1 MSNEFRE
8 YIATIRHL
16 IDHHFNQEEI
26 TLLAF
31 DLGVD
36 FEHLAGSSKLPKIQN
51 LILSMSRRGRLGDL
65 VTACSRFRPKTT
77 WPDVPSAEEQIGESQ
92 QLDEQSSLQT
102 SIHVEGHLA
111 SGIIAGSGARVEAQN
126 ISGRDVN
133 INEDKVQGDKVLGN
147 KIVYM
152 SKGEQPPLF
161 IGVPSLPAH
170 FLGRD
175 GLIQELIEQLTRKGG
190 LTLAAEGLPGV
201 GKTTLAVALAHAKD
215 IQEHFKNGVL
225 WASLGPQ
232 ADVTSILNL
241 WAEALTI
248 SLSPKMSD
256 QERKVAIK
264 NAIGQRAFLLII
276 DDAWEIEAA
285 ELLKCGGPNC
295 CHFVTTRS
303 KDLASKV
310 ASQTKVMYI
319 PTLDKASAYALLCSM
334 AKATCEADPAA
345 AQELVAAVGELPLAI
360 ELLGGYLGETRRSLR
375 PTLRQK
381 ALAEMAESAKRLQQA
396 QMRLGSITG
405 EKETLAEA
413 ILLSLE
419 GLQAEE
425 GGAEAVKAFY
435 ALGAFAPKPAQFS
448 WEAAAAVSECEEDI
462 IAWLVERNLLEEAD
476 EQLSIH
482 QTISDVART
491 RLETA
496 VIDQHRT
503 YYLEIVNNDREDWQT
518 IQTIYGQLQWAWQN
532 AQESETL
539 LELVEALEIYQKR
552 QGLRQDSIN
561 WYERCLA
568 IARSRGLR
576 KDESK
581 FLNDLGDIYI
591 RIGQPDKALA
601 YYNQALPILEEV
613 GDKAGVAT
621 ILDDMGSFYF
631 KVGQRDKALDYYSQA
646 LTIREQ
652 VGDQAGL
659 AATLSNSGLVYDRQG
674 LTDKALDCYSQALLI
689 QEGGSDR
696 TGLAV
701 TLARI
706 GGNYNNRNQPKEAL
720 VYCSQAL
727 NILEELG
734 LRQEKGLT
742 LSSIA
747 IAYHSLGQMDLT
759 LDYYHQA
766 LHIYKEVQDRAG
778 EGALLAN
785 IGNAYRELGELEKA
799 LNYFNQA
806 LEIHRAVVFR
816 SFEAYTLRS
825 IGAVY
830 RKMEQPDKAMDYFN
844 QALPIYKEVGD
855 HEGERVT
862 RWWLAQLHHAKGNL
876 HEAAAEMAQAVA
888 SAEFIQSP
896 VLKQMREFLTEIEA
910 AQKVHQAH

>member
-16 IDHHFNQEEI
+16 IDNHFNQEEI
-26 TLLAF
+26 ALLAF

-36 FEHLAGSSKLPKIQN
+36 FEHLAGSSKLPKIHN
-51 LILSMSRRGRLGDL
+51 LILYMARRGRVGEL
-65 VTACSRFRPKTT
+65 VIACSRFRPKTT
-77 WPDVPSAEEQIGESQ
+77 WPDVPSTEEQIGQSQ
-92 QLDEQSSLQT
+92 QLDEQSSIQT
-102 SIHVEGHLA
+102 SIHIEGNVG
-111 SGIIAGSGARVEAQN
+111 SGVVAGSGATVEAQN

-133 INEDKVQGDKVLGN
+133 INKDKVQGDKVLGN

-152 SKGEQPPLF
+152 AQGEQPSLF
-161 IGVPSLPAH
+161 IGVPSMPSH
-170 FLGRD
+170 FFGRD
-175 GLIQELIEQLTRKGG
+175 ELIHELIGQLTTGKG

-248 SLSPKMSD
+248 SISQSMSD

-276 DDAWEIEAA
+276 DDAWEIKAA

-303 KDLASKV
+303 KDLAGKV
-310 ASQTKVMYI
+310 ASQTEVMYI

-334 AKATCEADPAA
+334 AQATCEADPTAA
-345 AQELVAAVGELPLAI
+345 KELVAAVGELPLAI

-375 PTLRQK
+375 PGLRQK

-396 QMRLGSITG
+396 QLRLGSITG
-405 EKETLAEA
+405 EKETLAET

-425 GGAEAVKAFY
+425 GGEEAVEAFN

-448 WEAAAAVSECEEDI
+448 WEAATAVCKCDEDI

-476 EQLSIH
+476 EQLTIH
-482 QTISDVART
+482 QTVSDVAQT

-496 VIDQHRT
+496 AIDQHRN

-539 LELVEALEIYQKR
+539 LEFVEALEIYQKR

-561 WYERCLA
+561 WYKRCLA
-568 IARSRGLR
+568 IARSKGLR

-581 FLNDLGDIYI
+581 FLNDLGDVYI
-591 RIGQPDKALA
+591 SIGQPDMALD
-601 YYNQALPILEEV
+601 YYNQALSILEEV
-613 GDKAGVAT
+613 GDKPGVAT
-621 ILDDMGSFYF
+621 ILDDMGRFYF
-631 KVGQRDKALDYYSQA
+631 KVGQRDKALDYYNQA

-652 VGDQAGL
+652 VSDQAGL
-659 AATLSNSGLVYDRQG
+659 AATLSNIGLVYDRQG
-674 LTDKALDCYSQALLI
+674 LTDKALDCYNQALLI

-701 TLARI
+701 TLSRI
-706 GGNYNNRNQPKEAL
+706 GGNYNKRNQPKEAL
-720 VYCSQAL
+720 VYCNQAL
-727 NILEELG
+727 NILDELG
-734 LRQEKGLT
+734 LRQEMGLT

-747 IAYHSLGQMDLT
+747 IAYRNLGQLDLT
-759 LDYYHQA
+759 LDYYNQA
-766 LHIYKEVQDRAG
+766 LYIYKEVQDRAG
-778 EGALLAN
+778 EGALLSN
-785 IGNAYRELGELEKA
+785 LGMVYSDLGDFDKA

-806 LEIHRAVVFR
+806 LDIHRAVVFR

-830 RKMEQPDKAMDYFN
+830 RKLKQPDKAMDYFN
-844 QALPIYKEVGD
+844 QALPIYEEVGE

-862 RWWLAQLHHAKGNL
+862 RWWLAQLHHANGNL
-876 HEAAAEMAQAVA
+876 REAATEMAQAVE
-888 SAEFIQSP
+888 SAEFIKSP
-896 VLKQMREFLTEIEA
+896 AVKQMREFLTEIEVA
-910 AQKVHQAH
+910 LKEHQAH